1 MSDMPLKRLFVCEVK
16 MSSISKF
23 TDGAV
28 IILLGALMGWL
39 VGLIATSFLK
49 NSTGG
54 YDSSIVSTLAP
65 LLTPILMAVG
75 VITGILVML
84 SGVRHAK

>member
-1 MSDMPLKRLFVCEVK
+1 MSA
-16 MSSISKF
+16 INKF

-28 IILLGALMGWL
+28 IILLGALLGWL
-39 VGLIATSFLK
+39 VGLIATSFLQ

-54 YDSSIVSTLAP
+54 YNSAIVGSIAP
-65 LLTPILMAVG
+65 LLTPILIAVG

-84 SGVRHAK
+84 TGVRHAK